1 MAGGRQRRAWL
12 IRQHAVS
19 ASTLW
24 FLSLSLGVQML
35 ASLFRK
41 PIAWRVLDSLVCVT
55 MGTIAGS
62 FIIHGVDV

>member
-1 MAGGRQRRAWL
+1 
-12 IRQHAVS
+12 
-19 ASTLW
+19 
-24 FLSLSLGVQML
+24 ML